1 MRCLS
6 SILASV
12 LSAGSLC
19 GCGSIFYA
27 QLEEPELCKTMPAA
41 FSPSAPGTT
50 SQRVS
55 VDFDLRS
62 DLERFT
68 HPDATSN
75 LQLKYVQFTATQGT
89 SDFGFVDSAKVTIQA
104 AAGNASCNLPA
115 LVDYQRDPSA
125 PAQSPQTF
133 AGSSDVDLMPCLST
147 SAVSVQ
153 TDFSGRLPSNAWSMN
168 VKACFS
174 GKARINYLSGK

>member
-1 MRCLS
+1 MRCSS

-12 LSAGSLC
+12 LSACSLC

-27 QLEEPELCKTMPAA
+27 QVEEPELCKTVPAD

-50 SQRVS
+50 TERVS
-55 VDFDLRS
+55 VDFDLRA

-68 HPDATSN
+68 RPDTTSN
-75 LQLKYVQFTATQGT
+75 LQLKYVEFAATQGT
-89 SDFGFVDSAKVTIQA
+89 SDFGFVDSGKVTIQGT
-104 AAGNASCNLPA
+104 GNACNLPA

-125 PAQSPQTF
+125 PAQSTLTF
-133 AGSSDVDLMPCLST
+133 AGSSSIDLMPCLST
-147 SAVSVQ
+147 SKVSVQ
-153 TDFSGRLPSNAWSMN
+153 VDFTGRLPQNAWSMN
-168 VKACFS
+168 VRACFS